1 MRHIIRIFILLILS
15 ATTYAQNNYY
25 WVGGTGNWS
34 DVSTHWATTSGGST
48 FHTSLPSSSSNVFF
62 DANSFSAPG
71 QTVTLTA
78 TATLIDMSWAG
89 VTNNPTFTASDQ
101 TLNILG
107 SLMLASGMTF
117 NTPSVINFQS
127 TTTGKIITTGGKTLG
142 TINLNGIGGG
152 WTLQDGLTCGNL
164 YLINGSFNTNSQ
176 TINANFFESSNTNVR
191 SLTIGTSTFNLFCNA
206 CSEWNVNATNL
217 TYSAG
222 ATTFNMKG
230 GNTNFNGG
238 GLTYNTVNS
247 ILVNGGFIYDGTFN
261 NVNLTLGG
269 SVSNCTI
276 TNFTCDV
283 YPLDRCNNSTI
294 TTATI
299 SKNANFDGPNTFGTL
314 NLTGAGA
321 AYTFKSNA
329 TQTITTALN
338 ITGGTCSSLISINS
352 STLGTQATISMASG
366 TPTINYVNLKDMKA
380 LGGATFTAN
389 NAVNLGNNTGWTIG
403 LVTSKN
409 YYWIGG
415 TGNWTDGSHWSLT
428 SGGAASGCG
437 PSVLDNVFFDA
448 NSFSAAG
455 QTVTIAGP
463 ASLVNMNWTGVTNN
477 PRFDVGGNTLN
488 IYGSLTLASAMTV
501 SNWTNVNFLAT
512 TTGQTITTAGKSVG
526 TSTFVLNGIGGGWT
540 LQDGLTCGSIYLTN
554 GSFNT
559 NSQTIHA
566 NLFESTNTNVRSL
579 TLGTSTFNLFCN
591 ACSEWNVNATNLT
604 YSAGATTFNMKGGNT
619 NFNGGGLTYNT
630 VNSILVNGGFI
641 YDGTFNNVNLTL
653 GGSVSNCTITN
664 FTCDVYPLDR
674 CNNSTITTATISKN
688 ANFDGPNTFGTLIL
702 SSSTGSTYTFKSG
715 VTQTVTN
722 LQIPNASG
730 GFPVYLYA
738 STIGSRAT
746 ISQTS
751 GTFCTDYTRIR
762 DINVT
767 GGATFVGGP
776 NCQDISNNLGWNFI
790 TGIATPTVTISAVP
804 NGTICL
810 GSSVTFTAA
819 ITNGGASQNYNWFVN
834 GVSVQNGSSNTYTST
849 NITNGATVLCVL
861 TATPVPTTVCS
872 FSFIVNSN
880 TLTMAVSSPPTL
892 LTGFGSALS
901 FDGTNDYVQL
911 TGNINAGNNFT
922 FNTLFNASST
932 SNTKILASNGM
943 EICLCNGEIDVYP
956 YNTRSSGLNI
966 SLNTWHKL
974 SVVYNNPTLTVYLDG
989 NSVAT
994 GSSGTPIA
1002 LSTPR
1007 LGQHHSADC
1016 CKLTGAL
1023 DETSFWNVSLSPA
1036 QTNTYF
1042 NQPLT
1047 GTESGLMAYYDYN
1060 QGNPGGTNAGVTSLL
1075 DRSSN
1080 ANNATLNNFAL
1091 TGSSSN
1097 WIPNTITGGG
1107 NNSISANNQGVCLG
1121 GTPTS
1126 LSVSA
1131 VGSNLTYQWYSNSTA
1146 SNTGG
1151 TLIGSATNKTYSP
1164 STAALGTT
1172 YYYVVVSPAGGCP
1185 GATSTVS
1192 GAVSVVNPPVITVQP
1207 STAAQSICGV
1217 GASASLSVTATGSNL
1232 TYQWYRN
1239 TTATT
1244 TGGTLING
1252 ATGSTY
1258 IPSSPVN
1265 GVFYYYVVVSSGT
1278 GCFVTSNVSGAI
1290 TNSILLNKLDLQIP
1304 SAVSYS
1310 LRLLSTCYNGYAIQV
1325 RRSSDDAL
1333 LDIGFDTNGNLDVAA
1348 LRTFVSSGN
1357 GFVTIWYDQSGN
1369 GRNLIQTNTSRQPTI
1384 VNGGVVYLKNDKP
1397 TIYVDNVDDGMNFP
1411 GTSYLTSMPFS
1422 VNAVAGSNS
1431 SNGGARRAL
1440 DARENNWLLGPYDNQ
1455 HGWYSNGWNNYGT
1468 YPAWSTTSV
1477 EVFTVIQPSSNANTS
1492 WRNGVSLNT
1501 GNSKTT
1507 PGVINIATGG
1517 NHGQIFD
1524 GYLSEINAFS
1534 TDLILAD
1541 LRKLEKSQGDYYGIS
1556 VRGSTAISLH
1566 PSSVDKDVCQGSIT
1580 DTLFAKG
1587 EGTSI
1592 RYQWYKN
1599 TTSSNTGGTLI
1610 TGATARYL
1618 VIPSA
1623 TLGTSYYY
1631 AVVTG
1636 SVGTPITSN
1645 VSGAITVNAQSIVV
1659 SSQLSNAAQSP
1670 AACVQPNALTIGATG
1685 TNLTYQWYS
1694 NVANSNNNG
1703 VVINGATSNTFMPSK
1718 AGASYYYVVL
1728 SSVGCK
1734 VKSTTSGLIT
1744 LTKNALDNAGLTSS
1758 TPATVAYSLRQLS
1771 SCYFGK
1777 AIQVRR
1783 SSDFALQDIG
1793 FTNTGEL
1800 DTAALKT
1807 FIGVNSGFVKIWYD
1821 QSGNEI
1827 NAIQTKEQFQPRIVN
1842 AGVVD
1847 RENGKP
1853 AAIYDGTNDLL
1864 EINSWAPLTSATAT
1878 VVFKPTISP
1887 SSGAAEKVGL
1897 WEFGTQSDAAYWAY
1911 AGNNIYDGFG
1921 TNSRRNAITDL
1932 DLDQQINQSS
1942 IVLKTD
1948 SSAYWLNGS
1957 PFLNQAQSTISW
1969 ATNPKIGGISY
1980 ASIRWG
1986 GTIPEIIIFPTSI
1999 SHTQRKTLEV
2009 NQGTYYGITMSD
2021 GRVVINTQPSTS
2033 AQTVCV
2039 GTPLS
2044 PLSVTT
2050 TGTLVTYQW
2059 FSNSTNSNIGGTLI
2073 PGATNSSYTPSSLV
2087 AGAKYYYV
2095 EVSSAI
2101 GATVKSAVS
2110 GLITSTTNTIVIT
2123 TQPSTSNQVVQAC
2136 TQAATINVAASGSTI
2151 TYQWYSNENKANTEG
2166 VSIAGATSA
2175 TYTPAKSGD
2184 NYYYVVISSGVCT
2197 TASNTSGLV
2206 SIVAN
2211 PLDKVGVSSGGMVAY
2226 SLRLLSSCYQGSA
2239 IKVRRSSDNGILDIG
2254 FTAQGD
2260 LDTTA
2265 LKTFAGS
2272 GNAYITIWYDQ
2283 SSNNRNMVQ
2292 TNTGYQ
2298 PQIIFNGNF
2307 KYIGTRPTVDFY
2319 NNKVLVLTGE
2329 SYSVSSVASVIRSE
2343 YTNWP
2348 SYHAILDASQRIGGL
2363 LEAGNSNFHS
2373 NKYPLDLW
2381 KNGVLTPPSTSL
2393 SPTNS
2398 GMLLTFNTHSFL
2410 VPGLGIGNYDLGGG
2424 GGSILENEV
2433 IGFSSKISNNDR
2445 QLINYNQGN
2454 YYGISVSTT
2463 PTVITSHPLASA
2475 QAVCIGGSVTPLKV
2489 TATGVSVTYQWYKNS
2504 VNSNSNGTLIAG
2516 ETNSEFSPP
2525 VTTVG
2530 TTYYYAVATGLGGSS
2545 IVTSNVSGSITVSA
2559 LNAPVISK
2567 QPSSYGQIVCEGNV
2581 ATSLS
2586 LLANGTGLTYQ
2597 WYSNSVAVNYGGN
2610 AITGA
2615 TNINYTPSLGGSN
2628 YYYAVV
2634 TNAAGCSVNTA
2645 VSGVIT
2651 LNGVSSAPAFGNAL
2665 NFDGSNDFVT
2675 INQTTAVRNLGVAPF
2690 TMEAMIYLSNT
2701 SGVNSIIRKSGD
2713 YNLYINSNRLAAEVW
2728 PAGEGVSNS
2737 FKEAVGSTINIQA
2750 NKWTHVAAVWNGSA
2764 FSLYVDGVLDP
2775 ANTNN
2780 RSAGGVDNLT
2790 IGKSIT
2796 FDQPF
2801 NGKIDELRIWNIA
2814 RDQSD
2819 ILSSLRKELTGS
2831 EGGLVSYYNFNQG
2844 IAEGNNTSVT
2854 VLTNKTGNTN
2864 DGTLNNFTLT
2874 GSTSNW
2880 VANTNNLNEGI
2891 TLDKA
2896 GITVG
2901 SAMAYS
2907 LRKLSSCYAGNAIQ
2921 VRRSSDNATKDI
2933 GFTYEGDLDS
2943 TALKSFVGSGNG
2955 FITIWY
2961 DQSSNNRNMV
2971 PLATNYEPQI
2981 IFNGVFKYIGNRP
2994 TIDFNSNKGLT
3005 TSLSGSPIILK
3016 KVAGVIKSES
3026 TNFPNYHAILDAN
3039 QRIGGLLEAG
3049 NNVFHGNKF
3058 PTELWRNGVPLASN
3072 GSLLPVNKTL
3082 VVNFGTHSDYVTCLG
3097 IGNYDCGGG
3106 GGSVLE
3112 TEVIA
3117 FSSSLTTSNQDAL
3130 NSNQGGYYNVKVT
3143 TANTAIGVQPSSESQ
3158 SVCAGGLPV
3167 KALKVV
3173 ASGSNLAYQW
3183 YSNTVSSNTGGTLI
3197 VGANNDVYTPS
3208 ITVNGTLYYYVVVS
3222 GSSGTVTS
3230 SLSGPIIVSSA
3241 ASPVITVQPSAAA
3254 QSLFNCQGGTPLTV
3268 AATGTGITYQWYKS
3282 NNNINTGG
3290 NAISGALSSTLVL
3303 SGTAKGTSYYYAT
3316 ATSSDGCFTNSA
3328 PSGPITTS
3336 IALDKVGVANNIS
3349 AAAAYSLRLMSSCYY
3364 GKAIRVRRSI
3374 DNATMDI
3381 GFTAQG
3387 DLDTT
3392 SLKSFIGN
3400 NSGYVTV
3407 WYDQSGNAKNATQT
3421 SEQNQPRI
3429 INNGV
3434 LDLFG
3439 ERPSISAL
3447 GNNYFNLPNGT
3458 VPVGNS
3464 NYTINFPMRVTGD
3477 PGNFGIIGSGDY
3489 GAGNRV
3495 NSIRTEGNGQML
3507 NYWWGNDLNSP
3518 VLPLK
3523 NSNRIMTY
3531 QFDNTSGRKFYDA
3544 GSLINENS
3552 NTNIDN
3558 TANNN
3563 TIFKTYGGE
3572 FFLGN
3577 IPELILFS
3585 SSLTPLNRENL
3596 ESSQG
3601 AYYAVSVSTTGTRL
3615 ALQPS
3620 TQDQTA
3626 CLGGSANGLYV
3637 VANGVNLRYQWYKN
3651 TNPTTVGATLIPGAT
3666 NDSYSPIE
3674 TVSGD
3679 YYYYVIVT
3687 GSDASITS
3695 NFSGKISINNTQA
3708 AVITV
3713 QPSST
3718 NQIICT
3724 GASVNP
3730 LEVVA
3735 TGTGLTYQWF
3745 KSTVSR
3751 NFNGEAIV
3759 GATTSTFTPPTNV
3772 SGATFYYAVVSNA
3785 GGCSVNSNVSG
3796 SIAVGILLDKT
3807 GATISAD
3814 YAYSLR
3820 QLSSCYTGSAIRV
3833 RRNSDNQEINIGFD
3847 ANGNLDTAALKI
3859 FVHSAGSAS
3868 VNTRVGV
3875 SKFAA
3880 EITTSSD
3887 LVNIYGKLGNGEGV
3901 TKYGEAFTVTPP
3913 LVPENAFITT
3923 WFDQSGNGRNL
3934 TQQQTYWQPQITFDG
3949 NMKYIGARP
3958 TLDFNNNKGVF
3969 FNNSPQ
3975 VQLSSVLA
3983 VLKSEYD
3990 YFPNYHAILDGTSNR
4005 LGGLLEG
4012 GNTVFHSNRYPLRLW
4027 RNGASISNNSSLRPV
4042 NDQLLIGYNTYNDF
4056 VNGLCIGNADGGG
4069 GGGAVLEAEA
4079 IGFSTQLPVKYRTA
4093 IEANMGAYY
4102 GFTTSIITHPDT
4114 TEQVNCVASRPATLR
4129 VVAKGSQLRYQWYSN
4144 TIKSNV
4150 GGTPIF
4156 GENATSYIPSSATP
4170 GIKYY
4175 YVVVSGSSG
4184 PDVASNVSGAI
4195 YTNALAINITSQPST
4210 AVQSVSQCTDAS
4222 PLTIIATGSDI
4233 KYKWYYTTTNG
4244 NTDGKEIDGAT
4255 TNSYIPNV
4263 AGDYYY
4269 YSVLSSLGCSLASDA
4284 SGLTTILPNPLD
4296 LAGLPNAVPSVVAYS
4311 VRKLSSC
4318 YNGKAIKVRRS
4329 SDDTLLDIGF
4339 LPSGAL
4345 DTVSLINFAGTGNAF
4360 VYKWYD
4366 QSGRRNDM
4374 LQDLNNYQ
4382 PQIVFD
4388 GRVKHIGS
4396 KVAVDFAGNKGLI
4409 FRTTQIRIN
4418 QVITAVESEN
4428 NIFTGYH
4435 ALLDGTNGRLGGMLE
4450 GSNTLFHGNRYPTA
4464 LWRNGVSIANN
4475 SSLSPVKNTII
4486 CSYTTY
4492 TDQVNGLCI
4501 GNHDGNNNNGGGAM
4515 QSEVI
4520 AFPSVV
4526 SDDER
4531 TAAENNMG
4539 SYFGLATRVVTQPD
4553 TTSQTRCQNI
4563 PAQAISVVAN
4573 AMNPTYQWYSN
4584 TTNSNTGGTLIAGA
4598 TSSSYTPSTAAGGK
4612 LYYYVVVSGSI
4623 GTATSD
4629 VSGAVTVTVP
4639 TTVITA
4645 QPNTAGETVTVCGS
4659 VNVTDLSFTATG
4671 PASTYQWYSNT
4682 SSSNVDG
4689 TLLNGATNR
4698 TFTPN
4703 VEGPNY
4709 YYAVITSGAC
4719 TLATNPSGLVTITFS
4734 PLDKLG
4740 VNTQSPAAAFGLRLL
4755 TTCYQGKAIKVRRSS
4770 DDAMLDI
4777 GFKVNGDLDDDALTA
4792 FIGNSDGYIVKWYDQ
4807 SGTGLDASQSDLTKQ
4822 PKIATA
4828 GVIYRENG
4836 KPTILYDGT
4845 DDHIKLTSWNSRGAD
4860 ATGFIVFKP
4869 TASEGNSVA
4878 LWEFG
4883 TNTDASYWAA
4893 GGNTIY
4899 DGFGTNSRRS
4909 VASPLDLDQQTNV
4922 ATVQIYN
4929 YESEYWLNGNPLM
4942 SPENISVDWSNTPT
4956 IGGTS
4961 NGNRWAGSISELIVY
4976 NKAISVIDRQNIE
4989 GSEGSYYGV
4998 AGTTGI
5004 LTQPS
5009 TINQI
5014 YCVGNTTAE
5023 ISVLAKGINLTFQ
5036 WYRNTSSSNTGGT
5049 LIAGA
5054 TKSTINPSSATVGST
5069 YYYVTITGSDGLTVV
5084 SNPSGVIT
5092 INPQPS
5098 TGGCKDGLTE
5108 ATAGESGMQ
5117 LRTDYPAYES
5127 GWYWIKSSK
5136 MPNALQM
5143 YVDMVEDGGG
5153 YDFYIITAGPSVST
5167 VTEVNGGTPLGLDL
5181 VMPRSKEHWSA
5192 MSKTVLQAIIEN
5204 KAGGGNYDNFFQTAY
5219 GVYRSNGARNGGGY
5233 YNDKI
5238 MRSKFYGGTNNA
5250 SDWRVKDGGRW
5261 WLRDETY
5268 GEPNGDYGPN
5278 GLLGGGGLPNPYNL
5292 TNINFNDLS
5301 NNYLTGSF
5309 YLVSTNAKK

>member
-1 MRHIIRIFILLILS
+1 
-15 ATTYAQNNYY
+15 
-25 WVGGTGNWS
+25 
-34 DVSTHWATTSGGST
+34 
-48 FHTSLPSSSSNVFF
+48 
-62 DANSFSAPG
+62 
-71 QTVTLTA
+71 
-78 TATLIDMSWAG
+78 
-89 VTNNPTFTASDQ
+89 
-101 TLNILG
+101 
-107 SLMLASGMTF
+107 
-117 NTPSVINFQS
+117 
-127 TTTGKIITTGGKTLG
+127 
-142 TINLNGIGGG
+142 
-152 WTLQDGLTCGNL
+152 
-164 YLINGSFNTNSQ
+164 
-176 TINANFFESSNTNVR
+176 
-191 SLTIGTSTFNLFCNA
+191 
-206 CSEWNVNATNL
+206 
-217 TYSAG
+217 
-222 ATTFNMKG
+222 
-230 GNTNFNGG
+230 
-238 GLTYNTVNS
+238 
-247 ILVNGGFIYDGTFN
+247 
-261 NVNLTLGG
+261 
-269 SVSNCTI
+269 
-276 TNFTCDV
+276 
-283 YPLDRCNNSTI
+283 
-294 TTATI
+294 
-299 SKNANFDGPNTFGTL
+299 
-314 NLTGAGA
+314 
-321 AYTFKSNA
+321 
-329 TQTITTALN
+329 
-338 ITGGTCSSLISINS
+338 
-352 STLGTQATISMASG
+352 
-366 TPTINYVNLKDMKA
+366 
-380 LGGATFTAN
+380 
-389 NAVNLGNNTGWTIG
+389 
-403 LVTSKN
+403 
-409 YYWIGG
+409 
-415 TGNWTDGSHWSLT
+415 
-428 SGGAASGCG
+428 
-437 PSVLDNVFFDA
+437 
-448 NSFSAAG
+448 
-455 QTVTIAGP
+455 
-463 ASLVNMNWTGVTNN
+463 
-477 PRFDVGGNTLN
+477 
-488 IYGSLTLASAMTV
+488 
-501 SNWTNVNFLAT
+501 
-512 TTGQTITTAGKSVG
+512 
-526 TSTFVLNGIGGGWT
+526 
-540 LQDGLTCGSIYLTN
+540 
-554 GSFNT
+554 
-559 NSQTIHA
+559 
-566 NLFESTNTNVRSL
+566 
-579 TLGTSTFNLFCN
+579 
-591 ACSEWNVNATNLT
+591 
-604 YSAGATTFNMKGGNT
+604 
-619 NFNGGGLTYNT
+619 
-630 VNSILVNGGFI
+630 
-641 YDGTFNNVNLTL
+641 
-653 GGSVSNCTITN
+653 
-664 FTCDVYPLDR
+664 
-674 CNNSTITTATISKN
+674 
-688 ANFDGPNTFGTLIL
+688 
-702 SSSTGSTYTFKSG
+702 
-715 VTQTVTN
+715 
-722 LQIPNASG
+722 
-730 GFPVYLYA
+730 
-738 STIGSRAT
+738 
-746 ISQTS
+746 
-751 GTFCTDYTRIR
+751 
-762 DINVT
+762 
-767 GGATFVGGP
+767 
-776 NCQDISNNLGWNFI
+776 
-790 TGIATPTVTISAVP
+790 
-804 NGTICL
+804 
-810 GSSVTFTAA
+810 
-819 ITNGGASQNYNWFVN
+819 
-834 GVSVQNGSSNTYTST
+834 
-849 NITNGATVLCVL
+849 
-861 TATPVPTTVCS
+861 
-872 FSFIVNSN
+872 
-880 TLTMAVSSPPTL
+880 
-892 LTGFGSALS
+892 
-901 FDGTNDYVQL
+901 
-911 TGNINAGNNFT
+911 
-922 FNTLFNASST
+922 
-932 SNTKILASNGM
+932 
-943 EICLCNGEIDVYP
+943 
-956 YNTRSSGLNI
+956 
-966 SLNTWHKL
+966 
-974 SVVYNNPTLTVYLDG
+974 
-989 NSVAT
+989 
-994 GSSGTPIA
+994 
-1002 LSTPR
+1002 
-1007 LGQHHSADC
+1007 
-1016 CKLTGAL
+1016 
-1023 DETSFWNVSLSPA
+1023 
-1036 QTNTYF
+1036 
-1042 NQPLT
+1042 
-1047 GTESGLMAYYDYN
+1047 
-1060 QGNPGGTNAGVTSLL
+1060 
-1075 DRSSN
+1075 
-1080 ANNATLNNFAL
+1080 
-1091 TGSSSN
+1091 
-1097 WIPNTITGGG
+1097 TGGG

-1131 VGSNLTYQWYSNSTA
+1131 VGSNLSYQWYSNSTA

-1151 TLIGSATNKTYSP
+1151 TLIGSATNNTYSP

-1252 ATGSTY
+1252 ATSSTY
-1258 IPSSPVN
+1258 LPSSPVN
-1265 GVFYYYVVVSSGT
+1265 GIFYYYVVISSGT
-1278 GCFVTSNVSGAI
+1278 GCFITSNVSGAI

-1310 LRLLSTCYNGYAIQV
+1310 LRLLSTCYNGYAVQV
-1325 RRSSDDAL
+1325 RRGSDDAL
-1333 LDIGFDTNGNLDVAA
+1333 QDIGFDANGNLDVAS
-1348 LRTFVSSGN
+1348 LRTFVGNGN

-1369 GRNLIQTNTSRQPTI
+1369 GRNLIQTTLSRQPTI

-1397 TIYVDNVDDGMNFP
+1397 TIYVDNTDDGMNFP

-1524 GYLSEINAFS
+1524 GYLSEITAYS
-1534 TDLILAD
+1534 TDLTLAD
-1541 LRKLEKSQGDYYGIS
+1541 LAKLEKSQGDYYGIS

-1592 RYQWYKN
+1592 RYQWYSN

-1636 SVGTPITSN
+1636 ALGTPITSN

-1659 SSQLSNAAQSP
+1659 SSQFSNAAQSP
-1670 AACVQPNALTIGATG
+1670 AACVQPNALTIEATG

-1694 NVANSNNNG
+1694 NTANSNNGG
-1703 VVINGATSNTFMPSK
+1703 VVINGATTNTFIPSK

-1728 SSVGCK
+1728 SSLGCK
-1734 VKSTTSGLIT
+1734 VKSSTSGLIT
-1744 LTKNALDNAGLTSS
+1744 LTKNALNNAGLTSS
-1758 TPATVAYSLRQLS
+1758 TPAIVAYSLRQLS

-1793 FTNTGEL
+1793 FTSTGEL

-1827 NAIQTKEQFQPRIVN
+1827 NAVQIKEQFQPRIVN

-1853 AAIYDGTNDLL
+1853 AAIYDGSNDVL
-1864 EINSWAPLTSATAT
+1864 EIANWAPLTSATGS
-1878 VVFKPTISP
+1878 VVFKPSISP
-1887 SSGAAEKVGL
+1887 SSGSAEKVGL
-1897 WEFGTQSDAAYWAY
+1897 WEFGTLGDAAYWAY

-1948 SSAYWLNGS
+1948 SSAYWINGS
-1957 PFLNQAQSTISW
+1957 PFLNQAQSTIAWS
-1969 ATNPKIGGISY
+1969 TSPKIGGISY

-1986 GTIPEIIIFPTSI
+1986 GTIPEIIIFPTAI

-2021 GRVVINTQPSTS
+2021 GTVVINTQPSAS

-2044 PLSVTT
+2044 PLTVTT
-2050 TGTLVTYQW
+2050 TGTIVTYQW
-2059 FSNSTNSNIGGTLI
+2059 FSNTTNSNIGGTLI
-2073 PGATNSSYTPSSLV
+2073 SGATNSSYTPSSLV

-2101 GATVKSAVS
+2101 GSTVKSAVS

-2123 TQPSTSNQVVQAC
+2123 TQPSTANQVVQAC
-2136 TQAATINVAASGSTI
+2136 AQAASINVAAGGSTI
-2151 TYQWYSNENKANTEG
+2151 TYQWYSNENKINSEG
-2166 VSIAGATSA
+2166 ISIAGATSA
-2175 TYTPAKSGD
+2175 SYTPAKSGD

-2197 TASNTSGLV
+2197 TASNPSGLV

-2211 PLDKVGVSSGGMVAY
+2211 PLDKIGVSSGGMVAY
-2226 SLRLLSSCYQGSA
+2226 SLRALSSCYQGSA
-2239 IKVRRSSDNGILDIG
+2239 INVRRSSDNATLDIG
-2254 FTAQGD
+2254 FTAQGH

-2298 PQIIFNGNF
+2298 PQIIFNGEF
-2307 KYIGTRPTVDFY
+2307 KYIGTRPAVDFY

-2343 YTNWP
+2343 YTYWP

-2373 NKYPLDLW
+2373 NKYPLELW

-2398 GMLLTFNTHSFL
+2398 GMLLTFNTHSFQ

-2433 IGFSSKISNNDR
+2433 IGFSSKITNNDR
-2445 QLINYNQGN
+2445 ELINYNQGN

-2463 PTVITSHPLASA
+2463 PTVISSQPLATA

-2504 VNSNSNGTLIAG
+2504 VNSNSNGILIAG
-2516 ETNSEFSPP
+2516 ETNSEFLPP
-2525 VTTVG
+2525 VTTAG
-2530 TTYYYAVATGLGGSS
+2530 TTYYYVVATGLGGSS

-2559 LNAPVISK
+2559 LNAPVITK

-2586 LLANGTGLTYQ
+2586 LLANGSGLTYQ

-2634 TNAAGCSVNTA
+2634 TNALGCSVNTA
-2645 VSGVIT
+2645 VSGVVT

-2665 NFDGSNDFVT
+2665 YFDGSNDFVN
-2675 INQTTAVRNLGVAPF
+2675 IAQTNAVRNLGVAPF

-2737 FKEAVGSTINIQA
+2737 FKEATGSTINIQT
-2750 NKWTHVAAVWNGSA
+2750 NKWTHVAAVWSGSS

-2775 ANTNN
+2775 STTND

-2796 FDQPF
+2796 YDQPF
-2801 NGKIDELRIWNIA
+2801 NGKIDEVRIWKVA
-2814 RDQSD
+2814 RQQSD

-2831 EGGLVSYYNFNQG
+2831 EGSLVSYYNFNQG
-2844 IAEGNNTSVT
+2844 IAEGDNTLVT
-2854 VLTNKTGNTN
+2854 TLTDKSGNSN
-2864 DGTLNNFTLT
+2864 VGTLNNFTLT
-2874 GSTSNW
+2874 GATSNW
-2880 VANTNNLNEGI
+2880 VANSNNLNEGI
-2891 TLDKA
+2891 TLDRA
-2896 GITVG
+2896 GITAG

-2921 VRRSSDNATKDI
+2921 VRRSSDNATRDI
-2933 GFTYEGDLDS
+2933 GFTFEGDLDS
-2943 TALKSFVGSGNG
+2943 VALKSFVGSGDG

-2961 DQSSNNRNMV
+2961 DQSANNRNMV
-2971 PLATNYEPQI
+2971 PLASNYEPQI
-2981 IFNGVFKYIGNRP
+2981 IFNGVLKYIGTRP

-3005 TSLSGSPIILK
+3005 TSFSGSPIILK
-3016 KVAGVIKSES
+3016 KVAGVIRSEY
-3026 TNFPNYHAILDAN
+3026 TNFPHHHAILDAN
-3039 QRIGGLLEAG
+3039 QRIGGLLEYQ
-3049 NNVFHGNKF
+3049 NVVFHGNKY
-3058 PTELWRNGVPLASN
+3058 PTELWRNGSSLAIN
-3072 GSLLPVNKTL
+3072 GSLAPVNKPL
-3082 VVNFGTHSDYVTCLG
+3082 VVTYGTHNDYITCLG

-3106 GGSVLE
+3106 GGSMLE
-3112 TEVIA
+3112 SEVIG
-3117 FSSSLTTSNQDAL
+3117 FSTSLTTNNQEAL
-3130 NSNQGGYYNVKVT
+3130 NSNQGGYYSAKIT
-3143 TANTAIGVQPSSESQ
+3143 TANTAIGVQPSSELQ
-3158 SVCAGGLPV
+3158 SVCAGGSV
-3167 KALKVV
+3167 KPLQVV
-3173 ASGSNLAYQW
+3173 ASGSNISYQW

-3197 VGANNDVYTPS
+3197 VGANSDVYTPS
-3208 ITVNGTLYYYVVVS
+3208 IAVNGTLYYYVVVS
-3222 GSSGTVTS
+3222 GPSGTVTS
-3230 SLSGPIIVSSA
+3230 ALSGAIIVSSA
-3241 ASPVITVQPSAAA
+3241 TSPVITTQPSTVA
-3254 QSLFNCQGGTPLTV
+3254 QSLLNCLGGTPLTV
-3268 AATGTGITYQWYKS
+3268 AASGTGITYQWYKS
-3282 NNNINTGG
+3282 NSNINRGG
-3290 NAISGALSSTLVL
+3290 NAINGGSGSTLTL
-3303 SGTAKGTSYYYAT
+3303 SGSAKGTSYYYAT
-3316 ATSSDGCFTNSA
+3316 ATSTDGCVTNSA
-3328 PSGPITTS
+3328 PSGPITTI

-3349 AAAAYSLRLMSSCYY
+3349 AAAAYSLRLLSSCYN
-3364 GKAIRVRRSI
+3364 GKAIRVRRST

-3392 SLKSFIGN
+3392 SLKSFIGA
-3400 NSGYVTV
+3400 NSGYVNV

-3434 LDLFG
+3434 LDLYG
-3439 ERPSISAL
+3439 ERPSITAL

-3477 PGNFGIIGSGDY
+3477 PGGFGIIGSGDY
-3489 GAGNRV
+3489 GGGNRV
-3495 NSIRTEGNGQML
+3495 NAIRTDGNGQMM
-3507 NYWWGNDLNSP
+3507 NYWWGNDFYSP

-3552 NTNIDN
+3552 NTSIDN

-3563 TIFKTYGGE
+3563 TIFKSSGGE
-3572 FFLGN
+3572 FFVGN
-3577 IPELILFS
+3577 IPELIIYS
-3585 SSLTPLNRENL
+3585 SSLSTINRENL

-3626 CLGGSANGLYV
+3626 CLGGSPSGLYV

-3651 TNPTTVGATLIPGAT
+3651 TSPTTVGATLIPGAT
-3666 NDSYSPIE
+3666 NDNFSPVE
-3674 TVSGD
+3674 TVAGD

-3687 GSDASITS
+3687 GSDATLTS
-3695 NFSGKISINNTQA
+3695 GLSGKISISNTQA
-3708 AVITV
+3708 AVITT
-3713 QPSST
+3713 QPST
-3718 NQIICT
+3718 ANQIICT
-3724 GASVNP
+3724 GASSTP

-3735 TGTGLTYQWF
+3735 TGTGLTYQWY
-3745 KSTVSR
+3745 KSLVAR
-3751 NFNGEAIV
+3751 NFYGEAIS
-3759 GATTSTFTPPTNV
+3759 GATTSTYTPPTNV
-3772 SGATFYYAVVSNA
+3772 IGASYYYVVVTNA
-3785 GGCSVNSNVSG
+3785 GGCTINSNVSG
-3796 SIAVGILLDKT
+3796 NIAVGTLLDKT
-3807 GATISAD
+3807 GATINAD
-3814 YAYSLR
+3814 FAYSLR

-3847 ANGNLDTAALKI
+3847 ANGNLDTIALKI
-3859 FVHSAGSAS
+3859 FVNAAGIGSA
-3868 VNTRVGV
+3868 NTRVGV
-3875 SKFAA
+3875 NKFAA

-3923 WFDQSGNGRNL
+3923 WFDQSGNGRDL

-3958 TLDFNNNKGVF
+3958 TLDFNNSKGVF
-3969 FNNSPQ
+3969 FNNSTQ

-3990 YFPNYHAILDGTSNR
+3990 YFTNYHAILDGTNSR

-4012 GNTVFHSNRYPLRLW
+4012 WNTLFHGNRYPFMLW

-4042 NDQLLIGYNTYNDF
+4042 NDPLLIGYNTYSDF
-4056 VNGLCIGNADGGG
+4056 VNGLCIGNVDGGG

-4079 IGFSTQLPVKYRTA
+4079 IGFSTQLSAKYRTA
-4093 IEANMGAYY
+4093 IEANMGVYY
-4102 GFTTSIITHPDT
+4102 GFTTSIVSHPDT
-4114 TEQVNCVASRPATLR
+4114 AVQVNCVASTPTALT
-4129 VVAKGSQLRYQWYSN
+4129 VAAKGSQLRYQWYSN
-4144 TIKSNV
+4144 TINSNV
-4150 GGTPIF
+4150 GGTAIV
-4156 GENATSYIPSSATP
+4156 GENSPSYVPSSATP

-4175 YVVVSGSSG
+4175 YAVVSGSAG

-4222 PLTIIATGSDI
+4222 ALTVIATGSDI

-4244 NTDGKEIDGAT
+4244 NTDGKVIDGAT

-4269 YSVLSSLGCSLASDA
+4269 YSVLSSLGCSLATDA
-4284 SGLTTILPNPLD
+4284 SGFTTILPNPLD
-4296 LAGLPNAVPSVVAYS
+4296 IAGVPNAVPSVLAYS

-4345 DTVSLINFAGTGNAF
+4345 DTTALLNFAGSGNAF

-4418 QVITAVESEN
+4418 QVITAIESEN
-4428 NIFTGYH
+4428 DVYTGYH
-4435 ALLDGTNGRLGGMLE
+4435 AMLDGTNSRLGGMLE
-4450 GSNTLFHGNRYPTA
+4450 GWNTTFHGNRYPTA

-4501 GNHDGNNNNGGGAM
+4501 GNHDGNNSNGGGAM
-4515 QSEVI
+4515 QSEII
-4520 AFPSVV
+4520 AFPTVL
-4526 SDDER
+4526 SDDDR
-4531 TAAENNMG
+4531 IAAENNMG
-4539 SYFGLATRVVTQPD
+4539 VYFGLATRVVTQPD
-4553 TTSQTRCQNI
+4553 TTTQARCQNI

-4573 AMNPTYQWYSN
+4573 GMNPTYQWYSN
-4584 TTNSNTGGTLIAGA
+4584 TIKANTGGTLIAGA
-4598 TSSSYTPSTAAGGK
+4598 ITNTYTPATTAGGT
-4612 LYYYVVVSGSI
+4612 LYYYVVVTGSI
-4623 GTATSD
+4623 GSATSD
-4629 VSGAVTVTVP
+4629 VSGAVIVTVP

-4645 QPNTAGETVTVCGS
+4645 QPSTAGETVTVCGS
-4659 VNVTDLSFTATG
+4659 VNVADLTFTAIG

-4682 SSSNVDG
+4682 SNSNAGG
-4689 TLLNGATNR
+4689 TLLNGATNT

-4709 YYAVITSGAC
+4709 YYAVITSGVC
-4719 TLATNPSGLVTITFS
+4719 VLPTNPSGLVTITFS

-4740 VNTQSPAAAFGLRLL
+4740 VNTQSPAAAFGMRLL

-4777 GFKVNGDLDDDALTA
+4777 GFKVNGDLDDAALTT
-4792 FIGNSDGYIVKWYDQ
+4792 FIGSSDGFIVKWYDQ

-4845 DDHIKLTSWNSRGAD
+4845 DDHLKLTSWNSRGAD

-4869 TASEGNSVA
+4869 TASETNTVA

-4893 GGNTIY
+4893 NGNTIH
-4899 DGFGTNSRRS
+4899 DGFGTNNRRS
-4909 VASPLDLDQQTNV
+4909 VASPIDLDQQTNV

-4929 YESEYWLNGNPLM
+4929 YESEYWLNGHPLM
-4942 SPENISVDWSNTPT
+4942 SPENISVDWSTTPT

-4989 GSEGSYYGV
+4989 GSEGDYYGV
-4998 AGTTGI
+4998 NGTTGI
-5004 LTQPS
+5004 ITQPS
-5009 TINQI
+5009 AINQM

-5023 ISVLAKGINLTFQ
+5023 ISVLAKGIHLSFQ

-5054 TKSTINPSSATVGST
+5054 TKSSINPSTATVGSA
-5069 YYYVTITGSDGLTVV
+5069 YYYVTVTGSDGLTVV
-5084 SNPSGVIT
+5084 SDPSGMIT

-5098 TGGCKDGLTE
+5098 TGGCKDGLTA

-5117 LRTDYPAYES
+5117 LRTDYPSYQS

-5136 MPNALQM
+5136 MPNALEM

-5181 VMPRSKEHWSA
+5181 IMPRSKEHWKA
-5192 MSKTVLQAIIEN
+5192 MSNTVLQAITEN
-5204 KAGGGNYDNFFQTAY
+5204 KAGGGSYESFFQTAY

-5301 NNYLTGSF
+5301 NNYSTGSF

>member
-15 ATTYAQNNYY
+15 ATTYAHNDHK
-25 WVGGTGNWS
+25 WVGLT
-34 DVSTHWATTSGGST
+34 
-48 FHTSLPSSSSNVFF
+48 SNVVSSV
-62 DANSFSAPG
+62 NSFS
-71 QTVTLTA
+71 
-78 TATLIDMSWAG
+78 
-89 VTNNPTFTASDQ
+89 
-101 TLNILG
+101 
-107 SLMLASGMTF
+107 
-117 NTPSVINFQS
+117 NTP
-127 TTTGKIITTGGKTLG
+127 
-142 TINLNGIGGG
+142 IG
-152 WTLQDGLTCGNL
+152 
-164 YLINGSFNTNSQ
+164 
-176 TINANFFESSNTNVR
+176 V
-191 SLTIGTSTFNLFCNA
+191 
-206 CSEWNVNATNL
+206 
-217 TYSAG
+217 
-222 ATTFNMKG
+222 
-230 GNTNFNGG
+230 
-238 GLTYNTVNS
+238 
-247 ILVNGGFIYDGTFN
+247 
-261 NVNLTLGG
+261 
-269 SVSNCTI
+269 
-276 TNFTCDV
+276 
-283 YPLDRCNNSTI
+283 
-294 TTATI
+294 
-299 SKNANFDGPNTFGTL
+299 
-314 NLTGAGA
+314 
-321 AYTFKSNA
+321 
-329 TQTITTALN
+329 
-338 ITGGTCSSLISINS
+338 
-352 STLGTQATISMASG
+352 
-366 TPTINYVNLKDMKA
+366 
-380 LGGATFTAN
+380 
-389 NAVNLGNNTGWTIG
+389 
-403 LVTSKN
+403 
-409 YYWIGG
+409 
-415 TGNWTDGSHWSLT
+415 
-428 SGGAASGCG
+428 
-437 PSVLDNVFFDA
+437 
-448 NSFSAAG
+448 
-455 QTVTIAGP
+455 
-463 ASLVNMNWTGVTNN
+463 
-477 PRFDVGGNTLN
+477 
-488 IYGSLTLASAMTV
+488 
-501 SNWTNVNFLAT
+501 
-512 TTGQTITTAGKSVG
+512 
-526 TSTFVLNGIGGGWT
+526 
-540 LQDGLTCGSIYLTN
+540 
-554 GSFNT
+554 
-559 NSQTIHA
+559 
-566 NLFESTNTNVRSL
+566 
-579 TLGTSTFNLFCN
+579 
-591 ACSEWNVNATNLT
+591 
-604 YSAGATTFNMKGGNT
+604 
-619 NFNGGGLTYNT
+619 
-630 VNSILVNGGFI
+630 
-641 YDGTFNNVNLTL
+641 
-653 GGSVSNCTITN
+653 
-664 FTCDVYPLDR
+664 
-674 CNNSTITTATISKN
+674 
-688 ANFDGPNTFGTLIL
+688 
-702 SSSTGSTYTFKSG
+702 
-715 VTQTVTN
+715 
-722 LQIPNASG
+722 
-730 GFPVYLYA
+730 
-738 STIGSRAT
+738 
-746 ISQTS
+746 
-751 GTFCTDYTRIR
+751 FCT
-762 DINVT
+762 
-767 GGATFVGGP
+767 
-776 NCQDISNNLGWNFI
+776 
-790 TGIATPTVTISAVP
+790 
-804 NGTICL
+804 
-810 GSSVTFTAA
+810 
-819 ITNGGASQNYNWFVN
+819 
-834 GVSVQNGSSNTYTST
+834 
-849 NITNGATVLCVL
+849 
-861 TATPVPTTVCS
+861 
-872 FSFIVNSN
+872 
-880 TLTMAVSSPPTL
+880 PP
-892 LTGFGSALS
+892 
-901 FDGTNDYVQL
+901 
-911 TGNINAGNNFT
+911 I
-922 FNTLFNASST
+922 
-932 SNTKILASNGM
+932 
-943 EICLCNGEIDVYP
+943 
-956 YNTRSSGLNI
+956 
-966 SLNTWHKL
+966 
-974 SVVYNNPTLTVYLDG
+974 
-989 NSVAT
+989 
-994 GSSGTPIA
+994 
-1002 LSTPR
+1002 
-1007 LGQHHSADC
+1007 
-1016 CKLTGAL
+1016 
-1023 DETSFWNVSLSPA
+1023 
-1036 QTNTYF
+1036 
-1042 NQPLT
+1042 
-1047 GTESGLMAYYDYN
+1047 
-1060 QGNPGGTNAGVTSLL
+1060 
-1075 DRSSN
+1075 
-1080 ANNATLNNFAL
+1080 
-1091 TGSSSN
+1091 
-1097 WIPNTITGGG
+1097 
-1107 NNSISANNQGVCLG
+1107 
-1121 GTPTS
+1121 
-1126 LSVSA
+1126 
-1131 VGSNLTYQWYSNSTA
+1131 
-1146 SNTGG
+1146 
-1151 TLIGSATNKTYSP
+1151 
-1164 STAALGTT
+1164 
-1172 YYYVVVSPAGGCP
+1172 
-1185 GATSTVS
+1185 
-1192 GAVSVVNPPVITVQP
+1192 ITVQP

-1239 TTATT
+1239 TTATN

-1252 ATGSTY
+1252 ATSSTY
-1258 IPSSPVN
+1258 LPSSPVN
-1265 GVFYYYVVVSSGT
+1265 GVFYYYVAVSSGT

-1333 LDIGFDTNGNLDVAA
+1333 QDIGFDANGNLDVAA
-1348 LRTFVSSGN
+1348 LRTFVGNGN

-1369 GRNLIQTNTSRQPTI
+1369 GRNLIQTTLSRQPTI

-1397 TIYVDNVDDGMNFP
+1397 TIYVDNTDDGMNFP
-1411 GTSYLTSMPFS
+1411 GTSYLTSMPFT

-1431 SNGGARRAL
+1431 DNGGSRRAL
-1440 DARENNWLLGPYDNQ
+1440 DARDNNWLLGPYNNQ

-1477 EVFTVIQPSSNANTS
+1477 EVFTVIQPSSNANAS

-1541 LRKLEKSQGDYYGIS
+1541 LTKLEKSQGDYYGIS

-1566 PSSVDKDVCQGSIT
+1566 PSSVDKDICQGSIT

-1592 RYQWYKN
+1592 RYQWYTN

-1610 TGATARYL
+1610 SGATARYL

-1636 SVGTPITSN
+1636 ALGTPITSN

-1659 SSQLSNAAQSP
+1659 SSQFSNAAQSP
-1670 AACVQPNALTIGATG
+1670 AACVQPNALTISATG

-1694 NVANSNNNG
+1694 NTVNSNNGG
-1703 VVINGATSNTFMPSK
+1703 VAISSATSNTFMPSK

-1827 NAIQTKEQFQPRIVN
+1827 NAVQSKEQFQPRIVN

-1853 AAIYDGTNDLL
+1853 AAIYDGSNDVL
-1864 EINSWAPLTSATAT
+1864 EITNWAPLTSATGS
-1878 VVFKPTISP
+1878 VVFKPSISP

-1897 WEFGTQSDAAYWAY
+1897 WEFGTLGDAAYWAY

-1948 SSAYWLNGS
+1948 SSAYWINGS
-1957 PFLNQAQSTISW
+1957 PFLNQAQSTIAWS
-1969 ATNPKIGGISY
+1969 TNPKIGGISY

-1986 GTIPEIIIFPTSI
+1986 GTIPEIIIFPTAI

-2021 GRVVINTQPSTS
+2021 GTVVINTQPSAS

-2044 PLSVTT
+2044 PLTVTT
-2050 TGTLVTYQW
+2050 TGTIVTYQW
-2059 FSNSTNSNIGGTLI
+2059 FSNTTNSNIGGTLI
-2073 PGATNSSYTPSSLV
+2073 SGATNSSYTPSSLV

-2123 TQPSTSNQVVQAC
+2123 TQPSVSNQVVQAC
-2136 TQAATINVAASGSTI
+2136 TQAASINVAASGSTI

-2175 TYTPAKSGD
+2175 SYTPAKSGD

-2197 TASNTSGLV
+2197 TASNPSGLV

-2211 PLDKVGVSSGGMVAY
+2211 PLDKIGVSSGSTVAY
-2226 SLRLLSSCYQGSA
+2226 SLRALSSCYQGSA
-2239 IKVRRSSDNGILDIG
+2239 IKVRRSSDDATLDIG

-2260 LDTTA
+2260 LDTAA

-2272 GNAYITIWYDQ
+2272 GNAFITIWYDQ

-2298 PQIIFNGNF
+2298 PQIIFNGEF
-2307 KYIGTRPTVDFY
+2307 KYIGTRPAVDFY
-2319 NNKVLVLTGE
+2319 SNKALVLTGE
-2329 SYSVSSVASVIRSE
+2329 SYSVASVASVIRSE

-2381 KNGVLTPPSTSL
+2381 KNGVLTPPSTTL

-2398 GMLLTFNTHSFL
+2398 GMLLTFNTHSFQ

-2445 QLINYNQGN
+2445 ELINYNQGN
-2454 YYGISVSTT
+2454 YYGITVSTT
-2463 PTVITSHPLASA
+2463 PTVISSHPLATA
-2475 QAVCIGGSVTPLKV
+2475 QTVCIGGSVTPLKV
-2489 TATGVSVTYQWYKNS
+2489 SATGVSVTYQWYKNS
-2504 VNSNSNGTLIAG
+2504 VNSNSNGILIAG
-2516 ETNSEFSPP
+2516 ETNSEFLPP
-2525 VTTVG
+2525 VTTPG
-2530 TTYYYAVATGLGGSS
+2530 TTYFYAVATGLGGSS
-2545 IVTSNVSGSITVSA
+2545 IVTSNVSGSITISA

-2581 ATSLS
+2581 ATPLS

-2597 WYSNSVAVNYGGN
+2597 WYSSAVAVNYGGN

-2615 TNINYTPSLGGSN
+2615 TNINYTPSIGGSN

-2665 NFDGSNDFVT
+2665 HFDGSNDIVNIT
-2675 INQTTAVRNLGVAPF
+2675 QTNAVRNLGVAPF

-2728 PAGEGVSNS
+2728 PAGEGVSAS
-2737 FKEAVGSTINIQA
+2737 FKEATGSTINIVA
-2750 NKWTHVAAVWNGSA
+2750 NKWTHVAAVWSGSS

-2775 ANTNN
+2775 ANTND
-2780 RSAGGVDNLT
+2780 RSAGGTDNLT
-2790 IGKSIT
+2790 IGRSIT
-2796 FDQPF
+2796 YDQPF
-2801 NGKIDELRIWNIA
+2801 NGKIDEVRIWKVA
-2814 RDQSD
+2814 RQQSD

-2831 EGGLVSYYNFNQG
+2831 EGSLVSYYDFNQG
-2844 IAEGNNTSVT
+2844 IAEGDNALVT
-2854 VLTNKTGNTN
+2854 TLTDKTGNSN
-2864 DGTLNNFTLT
+2864 VGTLNNFTLT
-2874 GSTSNW
+2874 GATSNW
-2880 VANTNNLNEGI
+2880 VANSNNLNEGI
-2891 TLDKA
+2891 TLDRA
-2896 GITVG
+2896 GITAG

-2921 VRRSSDNATKDI
+2921 VRRSSDNATRDI

-2943 TALKSFVGSGNG
+2943 AALKSFVGSGDG

-2961 DQSSNNRNMV
+2961 DQSSNNRNMI
-2971 PLATNYEPQI
+2971 PLASNYEPQI
-2981 IFNGVFKYIGNRP
+2981 VFNGVLKYIGTRP

-3005 TSLSGSPIILK
+3005 TSFSGSPIILK
-3016 KVAGVIKSES
+3016 KVAGVVKSES

-3049 NNVFHGNKF
+3049 NIVFHGNKL
-3058 PTELWRNGVPLASN
+3058 PTELWRNGVALSGNASL
-3072 GSLLPVNKTL
+3072 SPVNKTL
-3082 VVNFGTHSDYVTCLG
+3082 VVTYGTHSDYITCLG

-3106 GGSVLE
+3106 GGSMLE
-3112 TEVIA
+3112 SEVIA
-3117 FSSSLTTSNQDAL
+3117 FSTSLTTTNQDAL
-3130 NSNQGGYYNVKVT
+3130 NSNQGGYYSAKIT
-3143 TANTAIGVQPSSESQ
+3143 TANTAIGVQPSSELQ
-3158 SVCAGGLPV
+3158 AVCAGGSV
-3167 KALKVV
+3167 KPLQVV
-3173 ASGSNLAYQW
+3173 ASGSNISYQW
-3183 YSNTVSSNTGGTLI
+3183 YSNSVSSNTGGTLI
-3197 VGANNDVYTPS
+3197 VGANSDVYTPS
-3208 ITVNGTLYYYVVVS
+3208 IAVNGTLYYYVVVS
-3222 GSSGTVTS
+3222 GPSGSVTS
-3230 SLSGPIIVSSA
+3230 ALSGPIIVSSA
-3241 ASPVITVQPSAAA
+3241 ASPIITTQPSAAA
-3254 QSLFNCQGGTPLTV
+3254 QSLLNCQGGTPLTV
-3268 AATGTGITYQWYKS
+3268 AASGTGITYQWYKS
-3282 NNNINTGG
+3282 NSNINMGG
-3290 NAISGALSSTLVL
+3290 NAISGAISSTLML
-3303 SGTAKGTSYYYAT
+3303 SGTAKGTSYYYAI
-3316 ATSSDGCFTNSA
+3316 ATSTDGCVTNSA

-3336 IALDKVGVANNIS
+3336 IALDKVGVTNNIS
-3349 AAAAYSLRLMSSCYY
+3349 AAAAYSLRLLSSCYN
-3364 GKAIRVRRSI
+3364 GKAIRVRRST

-3392 SLKSFIGN
+3392 SLKSFIGA
-3400 NSGYVTV
+3400 NSAYVTV

-3434 LDLFG
+3434 LDLYG
-3439 ERPSISAL
+3439 ERPSITAL

-3495 NSIRTEGNGQML
+3495 NAIRTEGNGQMM
-3507 NYWWGNDLNSP
+3507 NYWWGNDIYSP

-3531 QFDNTSGRKFYDA
+3531 QYDNTSGRKFYDA

-3552 NTNIDN
+3552 NTSLDN
-3558 TANNN
+3558 AATNN
-3563 TIFKTYGGE
+3563 TIFKTHGGE
-3572 FFLGN
+3572 FFTGN

-3585 SSLTPLNRENL
+3585 TSLTPLNRENL

-3601 AYYAVSVSTTGTRL
+3601 AYYAVPVSTTGTRL

-3626 CLGGSANGLYV
+3626 CLGGSPAGLYV

-3651 TNPTTVGATLIPGAT
+3651 TSPSTVGATLIPGAT
-3666 NDSYSPIE
+3666 NDNFSPLE
-3674 TVSGD
+3674 TVAGD
-3679 YYYYVIVT
+3679 YYYYVVVT
-3687 GSDASITS
+3687 GSDVAITS

-3708 AVITV
+3708 AVITT
-3713 QPSST
+3713 QPTSA

-3745 KSTVSR
+3745 KSLVSR

-3759 GATTSTFTPPTNV
+3759 GATTSTFTPPTSV
-3772 SGATFYYAVVSNA
+3772 SGASYYYAVVTNA
-3785 GGCSVNSNVSG
+3785 GGCSVNSNASG
-3796 SIAVGILLDKT
+3796 SIAVGTLLDKA
-3807 GATISAD
+3807 GATINAD
-3814 YAYSLR
+3814 FAYSLR
-3820 QLSSCYTGSAIRV
+3820 QLSSCYVGSAIRV
-3833 RRNSDNQEINIGFD
+3833 RRTSDNQEINIGFD
-3847 ANGNLDTAALKI
+3847 ANGNLDTVALKT
-3859 FVHSAGSAS
+3859 FVNAGGNNSG
-3868 VNTRVGV
+3868 NTITGV
-3875 SKFAA
+3875 TKFAT
-3880 EITTSSD
+3880 EVTTASE
-3887 LVNIYGKLGNGEGV
+3887 LVNIYGKIGNGQGV
-3901 TKYGEAFTVTPP
+3901 TKFGEAFTASAPQ
-3913 LVPENAFITT
+3913 LGENAFITT
-3923 WFDQSGNGRNL
+3923 WFDQSGNGRDL
-3934 TQQQTYWQPQITFDG
+3934 TQPQDYMQPQITFDG

-3958 TLDFNNNKGVF
+3958 TLDFINNKGVS

-3975 VQLSSVLA
+3975 VQLSSVIA
-3983 VLKSEYD
+3983 VLESEYD
-3990 YFPNYHAILDGTSNR
+3990 YFPSYHAILDGTSNR

-4012 GNTVFHSNRYPLRLW
+4012 WNTVFHGNRYPLMLW
-4027 RNGASISNNSSLRPV
+4027 RNGSSISNNISLSPV
-4042 NDQLLIGYNTYNDF
+4042 KQSLLVSYNTYNDF
-4056 VNGLCIGNADGGG
+4056 VNGLGIGNLDGGG
-4069 GGGAVLEAEA
+4069 WGGALLEAEA
-4079 IGFSTQLPVKYRTA
+4079 IGFSAQLAAKYRTA

-4102 GFTTSIITHPDT
+4102 GFTTSIVTHPDT
-4114 TEQVNCVASRPATLR
+4114 TIQVNCVASSPTPLS
-4129 VVAKGSQLRYQWYSN
+4129 VVAKGAQLRYQWYSN
-4144 TIKSNV
+4144 TINSNV

-4156 GENATSYIPSSATP
+4156 GENAASYIPSSTTP

-4175 YVVVSGSSG
+4175 YVVVSGTAG
-4184 PDVASNVSGAI
+4184 GDMVSNVSGAI

-4210 AVQSVSQCTDAS
+4210 AVQSVAQCTDAS
-4222 PLTIIATGSDI
+4222 PLTVIATGSDI

-4269 YSVLSSLGCSLASDA
+4269 YSVLSSLGCSLATDA
-4284 SGLTTILPNPLD
+4284 SGFTTILANPLD
-4296 LAGLPNAVPSVVAYS
+4296 VAGVPNDVPSVVAYS

-4329 SDDTLLDIGF
+4329 SDETLLDIGF

-4345 DTVSLINFAGTGNAF
+4345 DTTALLNFAGTGNAF

-4409 FRTTQIRIN
+4409 FRTSQIRIN
-4418 QVITAVESEN
+4418 QVITAIESEN
-4428 NIFTGYH
+4428 DIFTGYH
-4435 ALLDGTNGRLGGMLE
+4435 AMLDGTNGRLGGMLE
-4450 GSNTLFHGNRYPTA
+4450 GWNTTFHGNRYPTT
-4464 LWRNGVSIANN
+4464 LWRNGVSLAVNA
-4475 SSLSPVKNTII
+4475 SLAPVKNTII

-4501 GNHDGNNNNGGGAM
+4501 GNHDGNNSNGGGAM
-4515 QSEVI
+4515 QSEII
-4520 AFPSVV
+4520 AFPSVLT
-4526 SDDER
+4526 DADR
-4531 TAAENNMG
+4531 IAAENNMG
-4539 SYFGLATRVVTQPD
+4539 VYYGLATRVVTQPD
-4553 TTSQTRCQNI
+4553 TTTQARCQNI

-4573 AMNPTYQWYSN
+4573 GMNPTYQWYSN

-4598 TSSSYTPSTAAGGK
+4598 TTNTYTPATTAGGT

-4645 QPNTAGETVTVCGS
+4645 QPSTAGETVTVCGS
-4659 VNVTDLSFTATG
+4659 VNVADLSFTATG
-4671 PASTYQWYSNT
+4671 PVSTYQWYSNT
-4682 SSSNVDG
+4682 SNSNVNG

-4709 YYAVITSGAC
+4709 YYAVITTGVC
-4719 TLATNPSGLVTITFS
+4719 VLPTNTSGLVTITFS

-4777 GFKVNGDLDDDALTA
+4777 GFKVNGDLDDAALTA
-4792 FIGNSDGYIVKWYDQ
+4792 FIGSSDGYIVKWYDQ
-4807 SGTGLDASQSDLTKQ
+4807 SGTGLDASQSDVTMQ

-4869 TASEGNSVA
+4869 TASESNTVA

-4893 GGNTIY
+4893 NGNTIY
-4899 DGFGTNSRRS
+4899 DGFGTNNRRS
-4909 VASPLDLDQQTNV
+4909 VASPIDLDQQTNV

-4929 YESEYWLNGNPLM
+4929 YESEYWLNGQPLM
-4942 SPENISVDWSNTPT
+4942 SPENISVDWSTTPT

-4976 NKAISVIDRQNIE
+4976 NRAISVIDRQNIE
-4989 GSEGSYYGV
+4989 GSEGDYYGV
-4998 AGTTGI
+4998 NGSTGI

-5009 TINQI
+5009 NINQI
-5014 YCVGNTTAE
+5014 NCVGNTTAE
-5023 ISVLAKGINLTFQ
+5023 ISVLAKGIHLAFQ

-5054 TKSTINPSSATVGST
+5054 TKSTFIPSSATVGST
-5069 YYYVTITGSDGLTVV
+5069 YYYVTVTGSDGLTVV
-5084 SNPSGVIT
+5084 SDPSGMNT

-5117 LRTDYPAYES
+5117 LRTDYPSYQS

-5181 VMPRSKEHWSA
+5181 IMPRSKEHWKA
-5192 MSKTVLQAIIEN
+5192 MSNTVLQAITEN
-5204 KAGGGNYDNFFQTAY
+5204 KAGGGSYESFFQTAY

-5250 SDWRVKDGGRW
+5250 PDWRVKDGGRW

-5301 NNYLTGSF
+5301 NNYSTGSF